1 MNNVQIKDRE
11 IYLIVNADK
20 ELMKRLSIK
29 QWNDLIDRYT
39 NDDKSLVTPYNKEQ
53 DGMFFVTT
61 TLKNVLENQSIYDL
75 RFLSDYRTKWHLTF
89 NK

>member
-1 MNNVQIKDRE
+1 MNNIPIKDQE

-20 ELMKRLSIK
+20 ELMTRLSIN

-39 NDDKSLVTPYNKEQ
+39 NDNKSLVTPYNKEQ

-61 TLKNVLENQSIYDL
+61 TLKNVLENQSLYDL
-75 RFLSDYRTKWHLTF
+75 RFIEVIFLLTCVA
-89 NK
+89 

>member
-1 MNNVQIKDRE
+1 MNNVQIEDRE

-20 ELMKRLSIK
+20 ELMTRLSIK

-75 RFLSDYRTKWHLTF
+75 RFLFDYRTKWHLTF

>member
-1 MNNVQIKDRE
+1 MNNVQIEDRE

-20 ELMKRLSIK
+20 ELMTRLSIK

-53 DGMFFVTT
+53 DGIFFVTT

-75 RFLSDYRTKWHLTF
+75 RFLFDYRTKWHLTF

>member
-1 MNNVQIKDRE
+1 MNNIPIEDRE

-20 ELMKRLSIK
+20 ELMTRLSIK

-53 DGMFFVTT
+53 DGIFFVTT
-61 TLKNVLENQSIYDL
+61 TLKMY
-75 RFLSDYRTKWHLTF
+75 
-89 NK
+89 

>member
-1 MNNVQIKDRE
+1 MNNVQIEDRE

-20 ELMKRLSIK
+20 ELMRRLSIK

-75 RFLSDYRTKWHLTF
+75 RFLSDCITKWHLTF